1 MANSTGQN
9 KHLHHIDPYSPQS
22 GTMVPMGMQ
31 KFLRTCVLWQL
42 VRFVVINIKM
52 TVLIL
57 KSHH

>member
-1 MANSTGQN
+1 MGKHA
-9 KHLHHIDPYSPQS
+9 KHLQHIDPYSPQF
-22 GTMVPMGMQ
+22 GTMVPMGIQ

-42 VRFVVINIKM
+42 IRFLVINFRM

>member
-1 MANSTGQN
+1 MAEEKQS
-9 KHLHHIDPYSPQS
+9 KHLHHIDPYSPQF
-22 GTMVPMGMQ
+22 GTMVPMGAQ

-42 VRFVVINIKM
+42 VRFLVINFRM